1 MSWNYERDDS
11 GGRPKTGK
19 QRCVIVDV
27 EEAVSKASHK
37 PMIVVTVQPS
47 GSKAR
52 VKYYIVQNEHFNRNM
67 TQFFDAF
74 PSIREGDFN
83 FLTWVGAMG
92 AADFG
97 EDENGYLKVK
107 WWLDSVRA
115 EGLPEWEGEK
125 PEQQQLTELEDED
138 EDDLP
143 FM

>member
-1 MSWNYERDDS
+1 MSWNYTRDES
-11 GGRPKTGK
+11 GGKPKTGK

-27 EEAVSKASHK
+27 EEAVSKSSQR
-37 PMIVVTVQPS
+37 PMIVITVQPS

-52 VKYYIVQNEHFNRNM
+52 VKNYIVQNEHFNKNM

-74 PSIREGDFN
+74 PGIREGDFN

-107 WWLDSVRA
+107 WWLDPVRA
-115 EGLPEWEGEK
+115 ENLPEWEGEK
-125 PEQQQLTELEDED
+125 PEQQQLTSLDDEDED
-138 EDDLP
+138 ELP